1 MAAVTLHERSLEQPG
16 LGKKPRQHRQ
26 LEHDAH
32 EQKQQEERVDV
43 GVEGDK
49 IRHSLIHLIIPQERD
64 GEWNDNEISHQR
76 AQHEH
81 DEAAEDEQRGDAALC
96 PVKRRRDEAEKDIKY
111 KRRGDEQREIERC
124 AHVHK
129 ELRRQPDIDEPERL
143 ELGRGVHKPVGIR
156 LDASRKRTDCAKRD
170 EVGVLRRKD
179 DRKKHVLETEHD
191 DRQRSHDDDNAHKV

>member
-1 MAAVTLHERSLEQPG
+1 MAAVTRHERSLEQPG

-43 GVEGDK
+43 GVEGDE

-64 GEWNDNEISHQR
+64 CERNDDEVSHQR

-81 DEAAEDEQRGDAALC
+81 NEAAEDEQRGDTSLGL
-96 PVKRRRDEAEKDIKY
+96 VERRRDEAEKDVKY

-129 ELRRQPDIDEPERL
+129 ELRRQTGVDKPKRL
-143 ELGRGVHKPVGIR
+143 EAGCGVH
-156 LDASRKRTDCAKRD
+156 
-170 EVGVLRRKD
+170 
-179 DRKKHVLETEHD
+179 
-191 DRQRSHDDDNAHKV
+191 

>member
-1 MAAVTLHERSLEQPG
+1 MPDNEYRELVERKDWNRDERKREDVGRRSNDGGDYENSHEGMAAIALHERGFEKPG
-16 LGKKPRQHRQ
+16 LGKQPRQHRQ
-26 LEHDAH
+26 LEHNAH

-96 PVKRRRDEAEKDIKY
+96 PVKRRRDEAEKDVKY
-111 KRRGDEQREIERC
+111 KRRSDEQREIE
-124 AHVHK
+124 
-129 ELRRQPDIDEPERL
+129 
-143 ELGRGVHKPVGIR
+143 
-156 LDASRKRTDCAKRD
+156 
-170 EVGVLRRKD
+170 
-179 DRKKHVLETEHD
+179 
-191 DRQRSHDDDNAHKV
+191 